1 MKKNEAKAQ
10 TSKEGLNLGTLVKK
24 NLLSLKRSSP
34 LYKREL
40 QQILDIQ
47 SQTLGAISDREEELV
62 ESSVQEIVAS
72 EELEETSEEIPKKKS
87 KVGVMNT
94 KKGKKVKN
102 PKEPEFVQPTMSSSL
117 TANKDLDL
125 GLVNPAIEK
134 EKEEPKD
141 KLKQFGKVF
150 PFF

>member
-34 LYKREL
+34 LYEREL

-47 SQTLGAISDREEELV
+47 SQTLGAISDGEEELV

-72 EELEETSEEIPKKKS
+72 EELEETSEEIPKKKNL
-87 KVGVMNT
+87 K
-94 KKGKKVKN
+94 
-102 PKEPEFVQPTMSSSL
+102 
-117 TANKDLDL
+117 L
-125 GLVNPAIEK
+125 GA
-134 EKEEPKD
+134 
-141 KLKQFGKVF
+141 
-150 PFF
+150 